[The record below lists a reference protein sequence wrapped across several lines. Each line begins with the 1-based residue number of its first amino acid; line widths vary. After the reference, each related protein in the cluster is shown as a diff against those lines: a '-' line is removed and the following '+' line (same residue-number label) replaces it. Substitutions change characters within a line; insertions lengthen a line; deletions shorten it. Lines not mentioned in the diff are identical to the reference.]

1 MRDPHHLP
9 PPRDTRVPVGRCAG
23 AALPPRAAPVH
34 RKAIRLLVAQMKVTS
49 MGAHD
54 APSEQANAARDH
66 RRPIAAYA
74 LGMAVLL
81 VLFSLGGENG
91 AVYAVPY

>member
-1 MRDPHHLP
+1 
-9 PPRDTRVPVGRCAG
+9 
-23 AALPPRAAPVH
+23 
-34 RKAIRLLVAQMKVTS
+34 MKVTS
-49 MGAHD
+49 MGARD
-54 APSEQANAARDH
+54 AQSEQANAARDD